1 MEGRAHVGFSRD
13 HGLGMLG
20 FLGFRVLGLI
30 DRVLDYRRK
39 GFNDFRGC
47 LTNCSS
53 TGVAGSANVHH
64 ETETMP
70 YALGEA
76 GPRCMQETADTKRRS
91 AGTG

>member
-53 TGVAGSANVHH
+53 RAWPGQLMYITK
-64 ETETMP
+64 TETMP

-76 GPRCMQETADTKRRS
+76 GARDCGHKTTQCRNRIR
-91 AGTG
+91 